1 MSKKKNTTKKNK
13 DVRSK
18 FQDAKSSEKW
28 IPRFVRSEDMA
39 CWRGPDPDK
48 IDCRD
53 CAYRAEIAAIAHCGV
68 FRSPNMK
75 PTKILLENAKCPY
88 KVSEKE
94 AGGLL
99 TANGKKK

>member
-1 MSKKKNTTKKNK
+1 MSKKKNTTKRNK
-13 DVRSK
+13 DVKSK
-18 FQDAKSSEKW
+18 VQVATPLPKR
-28 IPRFVRSEDMA
+28 IPHCMSGKDII
-39 CWRGPDPDK
+39 WRGPDPDK